1 MQWKVISS
9 HLLWKKKK
17 DNVRMRKLGCIRN
30 KKIFSDNWYIVL
42 SKSHYQLEVN
52 PLPFL
57 YGYKKHRQDVYLCK
71 CK

>member
-1 MQWKVISS
+1 
-9 HLLWKKKK
+9 
-17 DNVRMRKLGCIRN
+17 MRKLGCIRN

-57 YGYKKHRQDVYLCK
+57 YGYKEHRQDVYLCK